1 MQRNTQLWLAG
12 TIVVSIGLVGIVI
25 VNQRGLISEQQ
36 QALDQQNLLAEELKE
51 QSDEASDL
59 RQQEATFA
67 LQLKTLD
74 AEQARSAASA
84 AADQASLA
92 AAEQR
97 SLDRQRLEG
106 QIQDLKIQREKLA
119 RQATCTQIQASMRTA
134 DRNGDAEQVKA
145 LQERWETSCT
155 NA

>member
-51 QSDEASDL
+51 QSDEASVL

-97 SLDRQRLEG
+97 SIDRQRLEG
-106 QIQDLKIQREKLA
+106 KIQDLRSKAKSWLA
-119 RQATCTQIQASMRTA
+119 KPPAPRSRQACAQPIETVILRAASH
-134 DRNGDAEQVKA
+134 GVV
-145 LQERWETSCT
+145 
-155 NA
+155 

>member
-12 TIVVSIGLVGIVI
+12 TIVVSLGLVGIVI
-25 VNQRGLISEQQ
+25 VNQRTMISEQQ
-36 QALDQQNLLAEELKE
+36 QSLDQQNLLAEELKE
-51 QSDEASDL
+51 QNNEAAVL

-106 QIQDLKIQREKLA
+106 QIQELKVQREKLA
-119 RQATCTQIQASMRTA
+119 RQATCTQIQAGLRTA
-134 DRNGDAEQVKA
+134 DRTGDAAEMKA
-145 LQERWETSCT
+145 LQERWEASCT
-155 NA
+155 KA